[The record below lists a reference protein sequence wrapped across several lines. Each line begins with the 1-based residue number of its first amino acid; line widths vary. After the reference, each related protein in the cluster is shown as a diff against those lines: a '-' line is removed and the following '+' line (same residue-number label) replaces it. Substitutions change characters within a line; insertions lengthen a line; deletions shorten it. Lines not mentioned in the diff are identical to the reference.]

1 MLIPQ
6 TCDAKYNSNGI
17 LQHLPHAYLCNATK
31 EGGTSMKNYT
41 APILTSTIWALSYV
55 FTTIAFESFSPVQLL
70 TLRLA
75 IASSLL
81 AFIGYRKGAL
91 QRISRKHIPAF
102 VLLAL
107 LEPTG
112 YFLCETFGL
121 SLSSPVLA
129 SVILSTVP
137 LFAPFIAFLT
147 IGERFSAGNVAG
159 LAVSF
164 IGVLFLT
171 LKGGSL
177 NASPLG
183 LLLLGGAV
191 FFLIVYSIAVK
202 KLQKHYTTHTIVT
215 AQNTIGTLYFIPI
228 LLASGNPIP
237 EHIGGSA
244 LVSAITLGIFASGLA
259 FVWFGESIKNIGVGK
274 TNAFLN
280 LMPAVTAIASIAITG
295 ETIDGQGIIG
305 IVLVIAGLF
314 TSQAKWNF
322 SFRKKERFRDSV
334 RISGF

>member
-1 MLIPQ
+1 
-6 TCDAKYNSNGI
+6 
-17 LQHLPHAYLCNATK
+17 
-31 EGGTSMKNYT
+31 MKNYT

-55 FTTIAFESFSPVQLL
+55 LTTIAFESFSPVQLL

-147 IGERFSAGNVAG
+147 IGERFSAGNVIG

-177 NASPLG
+177 NASLLG

-215 AQNTIGTLYFIPI
+215 AQNAIGTVYFIPI

-237 EHIGGSA
+237 ENIGGSA

-259 FVWFGESIKNIGVGK
+259 FVWFGESIKKIGVGK

-295 ETIDGQGIIG
+295 ETVDGRGVVG

-322 SFRKKERFRDSV
+322 SLRKRNVSA
-334 RISGF
+334 IA

>member
-1 MLIPQ
+1 
-6 TCDAKYNSNGI
+6 
-17 LQHLPHAYLCNATK
+17 
-31 EGGTSMKNYT
+31 MKNYT

-55 FTTIAFESFSPVQLL
+55 FTTIAFESFNPVQLL

-147 IGERFSAGNVAG
+147 IGERFSAGNVIG

-164 IGVLFLT
+164 FGVLLLT

-177 NASPLG
+177 NASLLG

-191 FFLIVYSIAVK
+191 FFLIIYSIAVK

-215 AQNTIGTLYFIPI
+215 AQNAIGTVYFIPI

-237 EHIGGSA
+237 ENIGGSA

-295 ETIDGQGIIG
+295 ETVDGRGVVG

-322 SFRKKERFRDSV
+322 SLRKRNVSA
-334 RISGF
+334 IA

>member
-1 MLIPQ
+1 
-6 TCDAKYNSNGI
+6 
-17 LQHLPHAYLCNATK
+17 
-31 EGGTSMKNYT
+31 MKNYT
-41 APILTSTIWALSYV
+41 APILTSTIWAISYV
-55 FTTIAFESFSPVQLL
+55 FTTIAFESFNPVQLL

-75 IASSLL
+75 IASALL

-91 QRISRKHIPAF
+91 QRISKKHIPAF
-102 VLLAL
+102 VLLAV

-202 KLQKHYTTHTIVT
+202 KLQEHYTTHTIVT
-215 AQNTIGTLYFIPI
+215 AQNAIGTVYFIPI

-237 EHIGGSA
+237 ENISGNA

-259 FVWFGESIKNIGVGK
+259 FVWFGESIKKIGVGK

-280 LMPAVTAIASIAITG
+280 LMPAVTAVASVAITG

-305 IVLVIAGLF
+305 IALVIAGLF
-314 TSQAKWNF
+314 TSQAKWRF
-322 SFRKKERFRDSV
+322 SFRKRSV
-334 RISGF
+334 SALA

>member
-1 MLIPQ
+1 
-6 TCDAKYNSNGI
+6 
-17 LQHLPHAYLCNATK
+17 
-31 EGGTSMKNYT
+31 MKNYT

-177 NASPLG
+177 NASLLG

-191 FFLIVYSIAVK
+191 LFLIVYSIAVK

-295 ETIDGQGIIG
+295 ETVDGRGVVG

-322 SFRKKERFRDSV
+322 SLRKRNVSA
-334 RISGF
+334 IA

>member
-1 MLIPQ
+1 
-6 TCDAKYNSNGI
+6 
-17 LQHLPHAYLCNATK
+17 
-31 EGGTSMKNYT
+31 MKNYT

-55 FTTIAFESFSPVQLL
+55 LTTIAFESFSPVQLL

-177 NASPLG
+177 NASLLG

-237 EHIGGSA
+237 ENIGGSA

-295 ETIDGQGIIG
+295 ETVDGRGVVG

-322 SFRKKERFRDSV
+322 SLRKRNVSA
-334 RISGF
+334 IA

>member
-1 MLIPQ
+1 
-6 TCDAKYNSNGI
+6 
-17 LQHLPHAYLCNATK
+17 
-31 EGGTSMKNYT
+31 MKNYT

-55 FTTIAFESFSPVQLL
+55 LTTIAFESFSPVQLL

-147 IGERFSAGNVAG
+147 VGERFSAGNVAG

-177 NASPLG
+177 NASLLG

-191 FFLIVYSIAVK
+191 LFLIIYSIAVK

-215 AQNTIGTLYFIPI
+215 AQNAIGTLYFIPI

-237 EHIGGSA
+237 ENIGGSA

-295 ETIDGQGIIG
+295 ETVDGRGVVG

-322 SFRKKERFRDSV
+322 SLRKRSV
-334 RISGF
+334 SAIA

>member
-1 MLIPQ
+1 
-6 TCDAKYNSNGI
+6 
-17 LQHLPHAYLCNATK
+17 
-31 EGGTSMKNYT
+31 MKNYT

-55 FTTIAFESFSPVQLL
+55 LTTIAFESFSPVQLL

-164 IGVLFLT
+164 FGVLLLT

-177 NASPLG
+177 NASLLG

-191 FFLIVYSIAVK
+191 FFLIIYSIAVK

-228 LLASGNPIP
+228 LLTSGNPIP

-295 ETIDGQGIIG
+295 ETVDGRGVVG

-322 SFRKKERFRDSV
+322 SLRKRNVSA
-334 RISGF
+334 IA

>member
-81 AFIGYRKGAL
+81 AFIGYHKGAL

-215 AQNTIGTLYFIPI
+215 AQNAIGTVYFIPI

-237 EHIGGSA
+237 EHISGSA

-280 LMPAVTAIASIAITG
+280 LMPAVTAVASVAITG

-305 IVLVIAGLF
+305 IALVIAGLF
-314 TSQAKWNF
+314 TSQAKWN
-322 SFRKKERFRDSV
+322 SSLRESNV
-334 RISGF
+334 SAIA

>member
-1 MLIPQ
+1 
-6 TCDAKYNSNGI
+6 
-17 LQHLPHAYLCNATK
+17 
-31 EGGTSMKNYT
+31 MKNYT

-215 AQNTIGTLYFIPI
+215 AQNTIGTVYFIPI

-295 ETIDGQGIIG
+295 ETVDGRGVVG

-322 SFRKKERFRDSV
+322 SLRKRNVSA
-334 RISGF
+334 IA

>member
-1 MLIPQ
+1 
-6 TCDAKYNSNGI
+6 
-17 LQHLPHAYLCNATK
+17 
-31 EGGTSMKNYT
+31 MKNYT

-228 LLASGNPIP
+228 LLASGNQIP
-237 EHIGGSA
+237 ENIGGSA

-280 LMPAVTAIASIAITG
+280 LMPAVTAVASVAITG
-295 ETIDGQGIIG
+295 ETIDGQGVVG

-322 SFRKKERFRDSV
+322 SLRKRNVSA
-334 RISGF
+334 IA

>member
-1 MLIPQ
+1 
-6 TCDAKYNSNGI
+6 
-17 LQHLPHAYLCNATK
+17 
-31 EGGTSMKNYT
+31 MKNYT

-215 AQNTIGTLYFIPI
+215 AQNTIGTIYFIPI

-295 ETIDGQGIIG
+295 ETVDGRGVVG

-322 SFRKKERFRDSV
+322 SLRKRNVSA
-334 RISGF
+334 IA

>member
-1 MLIPQ
+1 
-6 TCDAKYNSNGI
+6 
-17 LQHLPHAYLCNATK
+17 
-31 EGGTSMKNYT
+31 MKNYT

-70 TLRLA
+70 TLRLT
-75 IASSLL
+75 IASALL

-147 IGERFSAGNVAG
+147 IGERFSAGNVIG

-164 IGVLFLT
+164 FGVLLLT

-177 NASPLG
+177 NASLLG

-191 FFLIVYSIAVK
+191 FFLIIYSIAVK

-237 EHIGGSA
+237 ENIGGSA

-295 ETIDGQGIIG
+295 ETVDGRGVVG

-322 SFRKKERFRDSV
+322 SLRKRNVSA
-334 RISGF
+334 IA

>member
-1 MLIPQ
+1 M
-6 TCDAKYNSNGI
+6 
-17 LQHLPHAYLCNATK
+17 
-31 EGGTSMKNYT
+31 
-41 APILTSTIWALSYV
+41 
-55 FTTIAFESFSPVQLL
+55 QLL

-91 QRISRKHIPAF
+91 QHISRKHIPAF

-112 YFLCETFGL
+112 YFLCETLGL

>member
-31 EGGTSMKNYT
+31 EGGASMKNYT

-75 IASSLL
+75 IASLLL

-91 QRISRKHIPAF
+91 QHISRKHIPAF

-183 LLLLGGAV
+183 LLMLGGAV

>member
-1 MLIPQ
+1 
-6 TCDAKYNSNGI
+6 
-17 LQHLPHAYLCNATK
+17 
-31 EGGTSMKNYT
+31 MKNYT

-55 FTTIAFESFSPVQLL
+55 LTTIAFESFSPVQLL

-164 IGVLFLT
+164 FGVLLLT

-177 NASPLG
+177 NASLLG

-191 FFLIVYSIAVK
+191 FFLIIYSIAVK

-237 EHIGGSA
+237 ENIGGSA

-259 FVWFGESIKNIGVGK
+259 FVWFGESIKKIGVGK

-295 ETIDGQGIIG
+295 ETVDGRGVVG

-322 SFRKKERFRDSV
+322 SLRKRNVSA
-334 RISGF
+334 IA

>member
-1 MLIPQ
+1 
-6 TCDAKYNSNGI
+6 
-17 LQHLPHAYLCNATK
+17 
-31 EGGTSMKNYT
+31 MKNYT

-91 QRISRKHIPAF
+91 QHISRKHIPAF

-191 FFLIVYSIAVK
+191 FFLIVYSIQQNCSILIQK
-202 KLQKHYTTHTIVT
+202 RFHRFNLRKL
-215 AQNTIGTLYFIPI
+215 
-228 LLASGNPIP
+228 
-237 EHIGGSA
+237 
-244 LVSAITLGIFASGLA
+244 
-259 FVWFGESIKNIGVGK
+259 
-274 TNAFLN
+274 
-280 LMPAVTAIASIAITG
+280 
-295 ETIDGQGIIG
+295 
-305 IVLVIAGLF
+305 
-314 TSQAKWNF
+314 
-322 SFRKKERFRDSV
+322 FR
-334 RISGF
+334 

>member
-91 QRISRKHIPAF
+91 QHISRKHIPAF

-147 IGERFSAGNVAG
+147 IGERFSSGNVAG

-314 TSQAKWNF
+314 TSQARWNF

>member
-91 QRISRKHIPAF
+91 QHISRKHIPAF

>member
-1 MLIPQ
+1 
-6 TCDAKYNSNGI
+6 
-17 LQHLPHAYLCNATK
+17 
-31 EGGTSMKNYT
+31 MKNYT

-55 FTTIAFESFSPVQLL
+55 LTTIAFESFSPVQLL

-129 SVILSTVP
+129 SVILSIVP

-147 IGERFSAGNVAG
+147 IGERISAGNVAG

-177 NASPLG
+177 NASLLG

-228 LLASGNPIP
+228 LLASGSPIP
-237 EHIGGSA
+237 EHIGGNA

-295 ETIDGQGIIG
+295 ETVDGRGVVG

-322 SFRKKERFRDSV
+322 SLRKRNVSA
-334 RISGF
+334 IA

>member
-1 MLIPQ
+1 
-6 TCDAKYNSNGI
+6 
-17 LQHLPHAYLCNATK
+17 
-31 EGGTSMKNYT
+31 MKNYT

-81 AFIGYRKGAL
+81 ALIGYRKGAL

-164 IGVLFLT
+164 FGVLLLT

-191 FFLIVYSIAVK
+191 LFLIVYSIAVK

-215 AQNTIGTLYFIPI
+215 AQNTIGTVYFIPI

-280 LMPAVTAIASIAITG
+280 LMPAVTAVASVAITG
-295 ETIDGQGIIG
+295 ETIDGQGVVG

-322 SFRKKERFRDSV
+322 SFRKRNVSA
-334 RISGF
+334 IA

>member
-6 TCDAKYNSNGI
+6 TCDTKYNSNGI

-70 TLRLA
+70 TLRLT
-75 IASSLL
+75 IASALL

-164 IGVLFLT
+164 FGVLLLT

-215 AQNTIGTLYFIPI
+215 AQNAIGTVYFIPI

-237 EHIGGSA
+237 ENIGGSA

-295 ETIDGQGIIG
+295 ETVDGRGVVG

-314 TSQAKWNF
+314 TSQAKLNF
-322 SFRKKERFRDSV
+322 SLRKRNVSA
-334 RISGF
+334 IA

>member
-91 QRISRKHIPAF
+91 QHISRKHIPAF

-137 LFAPFIAFLT
+137 LFAPFIAFLI

>member
-81 AFIGYRKGAL
+81 AFIDYRKGAL

>member
-1 MLIPQ
+1 
-6 TCDAKYNSNGI
+6 
-17 LQHLPHAYLCNATK
+17 
-31 EGGTSMKNYT
+31 MKNYT

-295 ETIDGQGIIG
+295 ETVDGRGVVG
-305 IVLVIAGLF
+305 IVLVR
-314 TSQAKWNF
+314 N
-322 SFRKKERFRDSV
+322 SV

>member
-1 MLIPQ
+1 
-6 TCDAKYNSNGI
+6 
-17 LQHLPHAYLCNATK
+17 
-31 EGGTSMKNYT
+31 MKNYT

-295 ETIDGQGIIG
+295 ETVDGRGVVG

-322 SFRKKERFRDSV
+322 SLRKRN
-334 RISGF
+334 ISAIA

>member
-1 MLIPQ
+1 
-6 TCDAKYNSNGI
+6 
-17 LQHLPHAYLCNATK
+17 
-31 EGGTSMKNYT
+31 MKNYT

-55 FTTIAFESFSPVQLL
+55 FTTIAFESFNPVQLL

-164 IGVLFLT
+164 ISVLFLT

-177 NASPLG
+177 NASLLG

-215 AQNTIGTLYFIPI
+215 AQNTIGTIYFIPI

-237 EHIGGSA
+237 ENIGGSA

-259 FVWFGESIKNIGVGK
+259 FVWFGESIKKIGVGK

-295 ETIDGQGIIG
+295 ETVDGRGVVG

-322 SFRKKERFRDSV
+322 SLRKRNVSAIV
-334 RISGF
+334 

>member
-1 MLIPQ
+1 
-6 TCDAKYNSNGI
+6 
-17 LQHLPHAYLCNATK
+17 
-31 EGGTSMKNYT
+31 MKNYT

-75 IASSLL
+75 IASLLL

-280 LMPAVTAIASIAITG
+280 LMPAVTAVASVAITG
-295 ETIDGQGIIG
+295 ETIDGQGIVG

-314 TSQAKWNF
+314 TSQAKWKF
-322 SFRKKERFRDSV
+322 SLRKRNVSA
-334 RISGF
+334 IA

>member
-1 MLIPQ
+1 
-6 TCDAKYNSNGI
+6 
-17 LQHLPHAYLCNATK
+17 
-31 EGGTSMKNYT
+31 MKNYT

-75 IASSLL
+75 IASLLL

-237 EHIGGSA
+237 ENIAGSA

-259 FVWFGESIKNIGVGK
+259 FVWFGESIKKIGVGK

-295 ETIDGQGIIG
+295 ETVDGRGVVG

-322 SFRKKERFRDSV
+322 SLRKRSV
-334 RISGF
+334 SAIA

>member
-1 MLIPQ
+1 
-6 TCDAKYNSNGI
+6 
-17 LQHLPHAYLCNATK
+17 
-31 EGGTSMKNYT
+31 MKNYT

-147 IGERFSAGNVAG
+147 IGERFSAGNVIG

-164 IGVLFLT
+164 FGVLLLT

-215 AQNTIGTLYFIPI
+215 AQNAIGTVYFIPI

-237 EHIGGSA
+237 EHIGGNA

>member
-1 MLIPQ
+1 
-6 TCDAKYNSNGI
+6 
-17 LQHLPHAYLCNATK
+17 
-31 EGGTSMKNYT
+31 MKNYT

-81 AFIGYRKGAL
+81 AFIGYRIGAL

-177 NASPLG
+177 NASLLG

-191 FFLIVYSIAVK
+191 FVLIVYSIAVK
-202 KLQKHYTTHTIVT
+202 KLQKHYTTPTIVT
-215 AQNTIGTLYFIPI
+215 AQNAIGTVYFIPI

-237 EHIGGSA
+237 ENIGGNA

-280 LMPAVTAIASIAITG
+280 LMPAVTAIASITITG
-295 ETIDGQGIIG
+295 ETVDGRGVVG

>member
-75 IASSLL
+75 IASLLL

>member
-1 MLIPQ
+1 M
-6 TCDAKYNSNGI
+6 
-17 LQHLPHAYLCNATK
+17 
-31 EGGTSMKNYT
+31 
-41 APILTSTIWALSYV
+41 
-55 FTTIAFESFSPVQLL
+55 QLL

-75 IASSLL
+75 IASLLL

-295 ETIDGQGIIG
+295 ESIDGQGIIG

>member
-1 MLIPQ
+1 
-6 TCDAKYNSNGI
+6 
-17 LQHLPHAYLCNATK
+17 
-31 EGGTSMKNYT
+31 MKNYT

-55 FTTIAFESFSPVQLL
+55 FTTIAFESFNPVQLL

-75 IASSLL
+75 IASALL

-215 AQNTIGTLYFIPI
+215 AQNTIGTIYFIPI

-237 EHIGGSA
+237 EHIGGNA

-295 ETIDGQGIIG
+295 ETVDGRGVVG

-322 SFRKKERFRDSV
+322 SFRKRRVSA
-334 RISGF
+334 IA

>member
-1 MLIPQ
+1 
-6 TCDAKYNSNGI
+6 
-17 LQHLPHAYLCNATK
+17 
-31 EGGTSMKNYT
+31 MKNYT

-55 FTTIAFESFSPVQLL
+55 FTTIAFESLSPVQLL

-75 IASSLL
+75 IASLLL

-91 QRISRKHIPAF
+91 QHISRKHIPAF

-129 SVILSTVP
+129 SVILSTLP

-295 ETIDGQGIIG
+295 ETIDEQGIIG

>member
-1 MLIPQ
+1 
-6 TCDAKYNSNGI
+6 
-17 LQHLPHAYLCNATK
+17 
-31 EGGTSMKNYT
+31 MKNYT

-91 QRISRKHIPAF
+91 QHISRKHIPAF

-202 KLQKHYTTHTIVT
+202 KLQKHYTTHTVVT
-215 AQNTIGTLYFIPI
+215 AHNTIGALYVIRVP
-228 LLASGNPIP
+228 LASVDQ
-237 EHIGGSA
+237 
-244 LVSAITLGIFASGLA
+244 L
-259 FVWFGESIKNIGVGK
+259 
-274 TNAFLN
+274 
-280 LMPAVTAIASIAITG
+280 
-295 ETIDGQGIIG
+295 
-305 IVLVIAGLF
+305 
-314 TSQAKWNF
+314 
-322 SFRKKERFRDSV
+322 R
-334 RISGF
+334 

>member
-1 MLIPQ
+1 
-6 TCDAKYNSNGI
+6 
-17 LQHLPHAYLCNATK
+17 
-31 EGGTSMKNYT
+31 MKNYT

-55 FTTIAFESFSPVQLL
+55 LTTIAFESFNPVQLL

-237 EHIGGSA
+237 EHIGGNA

-295 ETIDGQGIIG
+295 ETVDGRGVVG

-322 SFRKKERFRDSV
+322 SLRKRNVSA
-334 RISGF
+334 IA

>member
-1 MLIPQ
+1 
-6 TCDAKYNSNGI
+6 
-17 LQHLPHAYLCNATK
+17 
-31 EGGTSMKNYT
+31 MKNYT
-41 APILTSTIWALSYV
+41 APILTSTISALSYV

-91 QRISRKHIPAF
+91 QHISRKHIPAF

-129 SVILSTVP
+129 AVILSTVP

-147 IGERFSAGNVAG
+147 IGERFSSGNVAG